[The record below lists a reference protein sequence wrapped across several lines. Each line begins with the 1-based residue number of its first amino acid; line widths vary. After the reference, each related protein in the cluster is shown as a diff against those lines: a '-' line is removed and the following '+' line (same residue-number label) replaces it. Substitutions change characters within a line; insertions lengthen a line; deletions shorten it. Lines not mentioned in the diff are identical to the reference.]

1 MTLIK
6 QTIFNIT
13 LTRAGYDDTYF
24 SVEAEDMEESLQV
37 AREVV
42 QNNYYKEW
50 KIYSV
55 TITRPCY
62 RTSTKTITVEV

>member
-13 LTRAGYDDTYF
+13 LTKAGYEDTYF
-24 SVEAEDMEESLQV
+24 FVEAEDMEEALQV

-42 QNNYYKEW
+42 QNNYKES

-55 TITRPCY
+55 TIMRPCY